1 MQLKMERHRM
11 LIIPDNDRDEV
22 YLEEVFNLKSD
33 GDKVEAIR
41 VDATES
47 ETVGPCSWA
56 YLEIK

>member
-11 LIIPDNDRDEV
+11 LIIPDNDRDEA
-22 YLEEVFNLKSD
+22 YLEEVFGLKSD

-41 VDATES
+41 VDATGLS
-47 ETVGPCSWA
+47 CWA

>member
-1 MQLKMERHRM
+1 MERHRM
-11 LIIPDNDRDEV
+11 LIIPDNDRDEI

>member
-11 LIIPDNDRDEV
+11 LIIPDNDRDES
-22 YLEEVFNLKSD
+22 YLEEVFGLKSD

-41 VDATES
+41 VDATGS
-47 ETVGPCSWA
+47 SCWA